1 MSGMSGIHVGMSGM
15 SGIYV
20 GMSGIYVGMSGIYV
34 GMSGIHFGMSGIH
47 VGMSG
52 MSGMSEMKR
61 GSVGNVGIAKCECRD
76 RVGSRAFRDLCSN
89 TSAGDGPAH
98 DSNMYQKRERTE
110 IRRQYY
116 GI

>member
-1 MSGMSGIHVGMSGM
+1 MLGMSGMSGMSGMTCRMSGIHVGMSG
-15 SGIYV
+15 
-20 GMSGIYVGMSGIYV
+20 
-34 GMSGIHFGMSGIH
+34 IHVEMSGIH

-76 RVGSRAFRDLCSN
+76 RAGAGVERFGTYVPIRGRRPGSRFEYLSEMGMGTN
-89 TSAGDGPAH
+89 E
-98 DSNMYQKRERTE
+98 DSETVLLPILYQ
-110 IRRQYY
+110 Y